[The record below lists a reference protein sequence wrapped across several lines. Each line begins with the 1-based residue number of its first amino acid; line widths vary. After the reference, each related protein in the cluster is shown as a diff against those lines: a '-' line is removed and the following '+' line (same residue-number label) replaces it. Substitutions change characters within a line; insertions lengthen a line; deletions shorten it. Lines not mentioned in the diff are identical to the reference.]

1 MSALVNSKRIGRNTK
16 LENSSADFRTLN
28 YPGESTNSYNPVDES
43 EWVSD
48 ISVNIVNNDSM
59 DCDCSPCCIFE
70 VFLQYLR
77 KIKLSPDKL
86 I

>member
-59 DCDCSPCCIFE
+59 DCDFSLA
-70 VFLQYLR
+70 VFLKYFCS
-77 KIKLSPDKL
+77 I
-86 I
+86 